1 MSYSHN
7 VRRARGNLMNSI
19 PMAKAPE
26 QRRWLAAF
34 SAMLLIPG
42 AALAQA
48 PAASSPAS
56 SAPTSDPR
64 EIIRRAG
71 ENDFANDQKARDYT
85 YVERNFEQRLDK
97 HGRVE
102 STKITTREFMIL
114 YDEPVERLIARDDK
128 PLSPDEAR
136 KEQERID
143 KWAEKHKNE
152 SPEEKQKRLAAE
164 EKDREDDRAF
174 VKEVADAYNFQ
185 MLPDEKLGGRDAFVI
200 DAEPRAE
207 FQPRSK
213 EGKYLS
219 KFRFRIW
226 VDKADYDWVKLDAQV
241 IDTVSWGLFLLR
253 LHQGSRIV
261 MEQTRVN
268 DEVWLPLHIQLKVD
282 ARLGLIKGFSANADV
297 TFKDYQK
304 FRSEVHI
311 LPQPPA
317 HE

>member
-1 MSYSHN
+1 MKS
-7 VRRARGNLMNSI
+7 V
-19 PMAKAPE
+19 PMPQKPE
-26 QRRWLAAF
+26 RQRWFAVVAGT
-34 SAMLLIPG
+34 LLIPC

-56 SAPTSDPR
+56 SAPTSDAR

-97 HGRVE
+97 RGRVE

-114 YDEPVERLIARDDK
+114 YDEPVERLVARDDK
-128 PLSPDEAR
+128 PLSPDEVR

-152 SPEEKQKRLAAE
+152 SPGEKQKRLAAE

-174 VKEVADAYNFQ
+174 VKEVADAYNFHI
-185 MLPDEKLGGRDAFVI
+185 LPDETIGGRDTFVI

-207 FQPRSK
+207 FQPHSK

-253 LHQGSRIV
+253 LHQGSRIQI
-261 MEQTRVN
+261 EQTRVN

-282 ARLGLIKGFSANADV
+282 ARLGLIKGFDANADV

-311 LPQPPA
+311 LSQPPA